1 MEITDGNL
9 QTLAGYLEKTMAP
22 EPDIRKPGT
31 FLGGGGG
38 GGICIHV
45 MLYSCSFSFK
55 SNSCFKTI
63 FFYKIYY

>member
-31 FLGGGGG
+31 FFLWV
-38 GGICIHV
+38 CIHV
-45 MLYSCSFSFK
+45 MLYSCLFSFK
-55 SNSCFKTI
+55 SNS
-63 FFYKIYY
+63 FF

>member
-31 FLGGGGG
+31 F
-38 GGICIHV
+38 
-45 MLYSCSFSFK
+45 
-55 SNSCFKTI
+55 
-63 FFYKIYY
+63 FFFLFFFLVGLHPCDAV